1 MTTKEENKLAE
12 SKIPNKVK
20 ITFAGGAVTPT
31 GSNFLLEYGN
41 KKFLV
46 DCGLYQGSRIAEH
59 ENREDFSYDPKTID
73 ALFVTHGHLDHVG
86 RIGKLIKDGF
96 DGPIYS
102 TPPTRDIGELI
113 MLDSMGILAK
123 EAKYDGLETM
133 YDEKDVMHA
142 MRNWNV
148 RKYHEDMS
156 FNTAD
161 GNVSVSFLDAGHIM
175 GSSMILFKIEGKS
188 FLFTGD
194 LGNTPS
200 PLLKDTEIIKNIDYL
215 VMESVYGDRNHEKIE
230 DRVKKLKEIIKET
243 LSRNGT
249 LMIPAFSIERTQE
262 ILFQIN
268 NMVEDGEIPKTKIY
282 LDSPLGIKVTR
293 VYKKYEREYMNREV
307 NQVIKAGDD
316 IFSFPGLIMTENKE
330 DSMKINGDYGAK
342 IIIAGSGMSNG
353 GRIVHHEAKYLPD
366 PKATL
371 LLVGY
376 QALGTLGRHI
386 QEGEKTVKI
395 KGQEVHV
402 RCNVDMIGGF
412 SAHKDSDNLVKF
424 VESSADTLKKVFIVL
439 GEPKSAMHLG
449 QKLYEYYG
457 LNVKIPTLG
466 EAVEIEL

>member
-1 MTTKEENKLAE
+1 MTTKEENKIAE
-12 SKIPNKVK
+12 SKIKNKVK

-31 GSNFLLEYGN
+31 GSNFLLEYAN

-73 ALFVTHGHLDHVG
+73 ALFITHGHLDHVG
-86 RIGKLIKDGF
+86 RIGKLIKDGY

-113 MLDSMGILAK
+113 MIDSMGILKK
-123 EAKYDGLETM
+123 ESDRDGLEPM
-133 YDEKDVMHA
+133 YDEKDVMQA
-142 MRNWNV
+142 MRNWNTK
-148 RKYHEDMS
+148 KYHEDMS
-156 FNTAD
+156 FNTSE
-161 GNVSVSFLDAGHIM
+161 GNVSVNFLDAGHIM
-175 GSSMILFKIEGKS
+175 GSSMIQFEIEGKK

-230 DRVKKLKEIIKET
+230 DRVKKLREIIKT
-243 LSRNGT
+243 TISRGGT

-268 NMVEDGEIPKTKIY
+268 NMVEGGEIPRTKIY

-293 VYKKYEREYMNREV
+293 VYKKYEREYMNKEV
-307 NQVIKAGDD
+307 NQVIKDGDD
-316 IFSFPGLIMTENKE
+316 IFSFPGLLMTENKE
-330 DSMKINGDYGAK
+330 ESMKINGDYGAK

-353 GRIVHHEAKYLPD
+353 GRIVHHEARYLPD

-376 QALGTLGRHI
+376 QALGTLGRLI
-386 QEGEKTVKI
+386 QEGEKKVRI
-395 KGQEVHV
+395 YGQEIDV
-402 RCNVDMIGGF
+402 RCKVEMIGGF
-412 SAHKDSDNLVKF
+412 SAHKDSDNLIKF

-457 LNVKIPTLG
+457 LEVKIPTLG
-466 EAVEIEL
+466 EVVEIEL

>member
-1 MTTKEENKLAE
+1 MTTKEENKIAD
-12 SKIPNKVK
+12 SKIKNKVK
-20 ITFAGGAVTPT
+20 ITFAGGATTPT
-31 GSNFLLEYGN
+31 GSNFLLEYAN

-73 ALFVTHGHLDHVG
+73 ALFITHGHLDHVG
-86 RIGKLIKDGF
+86 RIGKLVKDGF

-113 MLDSMGILAK
+113 MLDSMSILAK
-123 EAKYDGLETM
+123 EAKYDGLDPM
-133 YDEKDVMHA
+133 YDENDVMHA

-148 RKYHEDMS
+148 KKYHESMS
-156 FNTAD
+156 FNTSE

-175 GSSMILFKIEGKS
+175 GSSMIQFDIEGKK

-200 PLLKDTEIIKNIDYL
+200 PLLKDTEVIKGIDYL
-215 VMESVYGDRNHEKIE
+215 IMESVYGDRNHELIE
-230 DRVKKLKEIIKET
+230 DRVKKLKEIVKRT
-243 LSRNGT
+243 LNVNGT

-268 NMVEDGEIPKTKIY
+268 NMVESGEIPRTKIY
-282 LDSPLGIKVTR
+282 LDSPLGIKVTK
-293 VYKKYEREYMNREV
+293 VYKKYEREYMNKEV
-307 NQVIKAGDD
+307 NQVIKEGDD
-316 IFSFPGLIMTENKE
+316 IFNFPGLVMTENKE
-330 DSMKINGDYGAK
+330 DSMKINADHGAK

-353 GRIVHHEAKYLPD
+353 GRIVHHEARYLPD

-386 QEGEKTVKI
+386 QEGEKIVKI
-395 KGQEVHV
+395 KGQEINVKC
-402 RCNVDMIGGF
+402 RVDMIGGF
-412 SAHKDSDNLVKF
+412 SAHKDSDGLVKF
-424 VESSADTLKKVFIVL
+424 VESSADTLKKVFVVL

-457 LNVKIPTLG
+457 LDVKIPTLG
-466 EAVEIEL
+466 EVVEIEL